1 MGLSFFRG
9 KGCRREMVWL
19 ELKQSMG
26 RSGRVGEQF
35 KGYGWQAKDVGSE
48 ASEKWGQDAT

>member
-1 MGLSFFRG
+1 
-9 KGCRREMVWL
+9 MVWL

-26 RSGRVGEQF
+26 GSGRVGEQF